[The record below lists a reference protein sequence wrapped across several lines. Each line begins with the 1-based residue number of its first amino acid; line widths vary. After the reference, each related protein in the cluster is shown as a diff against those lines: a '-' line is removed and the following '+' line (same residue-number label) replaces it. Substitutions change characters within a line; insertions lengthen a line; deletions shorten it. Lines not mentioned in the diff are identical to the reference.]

1 MSLIFVKY
9 MNASPLILPHK
20 LRNVVRSL
28 HHASERN
35 ELKLFV
41 AEGVRVCRDL
51 QHSRMQIESVVVA
64 DNASDATVK
73 LAMELTGK
81 SATLYEAT
89 PTDMAIMSDSTT
101 PQDILAVVAFKE
113 EQPLGSRVVV
123 LDGVS
128 DPGNVGSIIRSAAWF
143 GFSDVLLGKGC
154 ADVYNTKVVR
164 SAAGALFRMNVV
176 RGLDVVSTLQSEL
189 AAYTTAA
196 AVLVGGEP
204 PESLHNAEQLC
215 LVIGSEAH
223 GVSERVL
230 DACTLRITIPGGNG
244 TESLNAA
251 IAASLLMYEASRS

>member
-1 MSLIFVKY
+1 
-9 MNASPLILPHK
+9 MNAEPIVLPHK

-28 HHASERN
+28 HHTSERN
-35 ELKLFV
+35 DLKLFV

-51 QHSRMQIESVVVA
+51 VDSAMHIESVVVA
-64 DNASDATVK
+64 ENASDGTLL
-73 LAMELTGK
+73 LARQLTSK
-81 SATLYEAT
+81 SGTLYEAT
-89 PTDMAIMSDSTT
+89 PTDMAIMADAST
-101 PQDILAVVAFKE
+101 PQDILAIVAFQEERPLGNRVVA
-113 EQPLGSRVVV
+113 
-123 LDGVS
+123 LDAVS
-128 DPGNVGSIIRSAAWF
+128 DPGNVGTIIRSAAWF
-143 GFSDVLLGKGC
+143 GFTDVVLGKGG

-176 RGLDVVSTLQSEL
+176 RGRDLVNTLQSEL

-196 AVLVGGEP
+196 AVLNGGEA
-204 PESLHNAEQLC
+204 PEALHNAEQLC

-223 GVSERVL
+223 GVSERVA